1 MEKSEIRLKSEILH
15 SCILI
20 THLWRIPLLWTA
32 DFIQKKKSYGP
43 FILYSPQINNLP
55 FNFLT
60 FSPRKN
66 TFLKK
71 KMAYVIKNYM
81 SIQFK

>member
-32 DFIQKKKSYGP
+32 DFIQKKKVTDHS
-43 FILYSPQINNLP
+43 FCIALNLVIYP
-55 FNFLT
+55 LIFLH
-60 FSPRKN
+60 FPPERIHF
-66 TFLKK
+66 FLK
-71 KMAYVIKNYM
+71 NGLRH
-81 SIQFK
+81 